1 MREQGGRF
9 ASKGVLVAG
18 GQDNPVVGAKL
29 ASKKLVI
36 LSRNQGK
43 GQHIKFAY
51 SNCMKNYYLR
61 VC

>member
-1 MREQGGRF
+1 M
-9 ASKGVLVAG
+9 
-18 GQDNPVVGAKL
+18 
-29 ASKKLVI
+29 I

-51 SNCMKNYYLR
+51 SNCMNNYYLR